1 MRKNIIIAFL
11 ILLCVNVLAQERR
24 GVALGVN
31 LTGNFTAYTAITGR
45 SSSYSEQFKPNVGYG
60 AGLFV
65 TIPVAGR
72 FSIQAE
78 VQYDALRATLNPRPM
93 TMPMMPNRAYS
104 KREYLSIPLMLQ
116 YEFGKK
122 HKFFVNFGPAL
133 KFNLSS
139 RYNLVYDDRYY
150 SIAPSMPEVF
160 YPGHSW
166 SMDQREHEN
175 RMVVAL
181 VAGFGM
187 KIPVAKRVDFV
198 WEARLSGDISRVF
211 NPNNTVY
218 LDGTQALNLALKAGV
233 AYRF

>member
-1 MRKNIIIAFL
+1 MKKILITSVIA
-11 ILLCVNVLAQERR
+11 LLCVNAMAQDRR

-31 LTGNFTAYTAITGR
+31 LTGNITAYTQGTRGNLT
-45 SSSYSEQFKPNVGYG
+45 EQFKPNVGYG

-65 TIPVAGR
+65 TIPVAKR

-78 VQYDALRATLNPRPM
+78 VQYDALRATLDPRP
-93 TMPMMPNRAYS
+93 PMIPFMSSRAYS
-104 KREYLSIPLMLQ
+104 KREYITVPIMLQ

-122 HKFFVNFGPAL
+122 YRFFVNFGPAL

-139 RYNLVYDDRYY
+139 RYRLEYDELYFSESTPPVQLIPAHTDTQDNR
-150 SIAPSMPEVF
+150 
-160 YPGHSW
+160 
-166 SMDQREHEN
+166 DDEH

-187 KIPVAKRVDFV
+187 KIPVAKKVDFI
-198 WEARLSGDISRVF
+198 WEARLSGDISRVI
-211 NPNNTVY
+211 NPNATQW
-218 LDGTQALNLALKAGV
+218 LDHTQALNLALRAGV